1 MGAPGKRM
9 RLGTKSCA
17 ECRRRKVRCV
27 FPQEQERCDAC
38 RAHGSSCVPQEKQS
52 SGDGTAASGAED
64 VAALKRRLDE
74 LEALMRGLPGDMV
87 SRRSGSTHEA
97 EGGGLSHGSSSIS
110 PSLAD
115 DRSPASVGSML
126 QPPSYPLCPS
136 LISTAQMSPALQN
149 SPLIN
154 LFRATSIFDPIP
166 CADTDTDPA
175 PLLTPTASS
184 RLRQCLTQFVP
195 YLPRP
200 DRVAELFTATQRYWG
215 TWPPYF
221 AGAPSDS
228 GQDDDRLLEPVQQV
242 PVAETTFHSALVS
255 GRPGPTAKAI
265 LFLALCVQQT
275 PKRAA
280 RRLLLPASVTQQALV
295 DTYVETARA
304 LLRLDAEE
312 ASNGGTLDG
321 VEALN
326 MMYKLCI
333 NAGRPQRAWTC
344 NREAV
349 TAAICAG
356 LPARAARTGGN
367 RRAAQAWAMAW
378 RAERYMAMTLGLPS
392 CTSALHPGLVLS
404 PDESAV
410 STILYHLAVFCGKI
424 IDRDQ
429 SGGSC
434 DDADGYAT
442 TLRLDAEL
450 VNAQRRLFP
459 AHWWAADH
467 LAPDLDQAAG
477 WHRQSCKVLFFTA
490 LQLVHLPYLARAA
503 ADARYLPSRHAAMS
517 AARGVCAAYCEF
529 RRWSKGGA
537 ELCQMMDFRA
547 FSAAL
552 VLVLGHWIAPA
563 AAAAGRR
570 MMKHGE
576 EVDGADADA
585 DAQRA
590 RDVAMC
596 LRQTAAVMECTVAE
610 QAVRTLDALDA
621 ARRGVYMADEDYDVV
636 VPYFGRIRINR
647 AFFEPKQQESEE
659 VAAAAAAAASAW
671 FNTVE
676 FSTNDFLVDF
686 QLDAGGDA
694 AAAAA
699 AATTTTTELCC
710 DWGELGLGYASM
722 DWGHSFTCGPFVDVE
737 GAAIT

>member
-17 ECRRRKVRCV
+17 ECRRRKVRCI

-87 SRRSGSTHEA
+87 SRRSGSTHGA
-97 EGGGLSHGSSSIS
+97 EGGGLSHGSSSMS
-110 PSLAD
+110 PSLSD

-166 CADTDTDPA
+166 CADADAHPA

-184 RLRQCLTQFVP
+184 RLRQCLTQFAP

-242 PVAETTFHSALVS
+242 PVAETKFHSALVS
-255 GRPGPTAKAI
+255 GRPCPTAKAI

-344 NREAV
+344 NREAIA
-349 TAAICAG
+349 AAICAG
-356 LPARAARTGGN
+356 LPVRAARTSWN

-404 PDESAV
+404 PDESVV
-410 STILYHLAVFCGKI
+410 STILYHLAVLCGKI

-429 SGGSC
+429 SGGDG
-434 DDADGYAT
+434 DDDDGYAT

-552 VLVLGHWIAPA
+552 VL
-563 AAAAGRR
+563 
-570 MMKHGE
+570 
-576 EVDGADADA
+576 
-585 DAQRA
+585 
-590 RDVAMC
+590 
-596 LRQTAAVMECTVAE
+596 TAAVMECTVAE

-659 VAAAAAAAASAW
+659 EVAAAAAAAASAW

-686 QLDAGGDA
+686 HLDAGDA

-699 AATTTTTELCC
+699 TMTTSELCC

>member
-17 ECRRRKVRCV
+17 ECRRRKVRCI
-27 FPQEQERCDAC
+27 FPQDQDRCDAC

-52 SGDGTAASGAED
+52 SGDGTAASGVED

-87 SRRSGSTHEA
+87 SRRSGSTHGA

-110 PSLAD
+110 PSLSEG
-115 DRSPASVGSML
+115 RSPASIGSML

-166 CADTDTDPA
+166 CADADADTHPA

-184 RLRQCLTQFVP
+184 RLRQCLTQFAP

-221 AGAPSDS
+221 ADAPSVS
-228 GQDDDRLLEPVQQV
+228 GQDDDCLLEPVQQM

-295 DTYVETARA
+295 DTYIETARA

-326 MMYKLCI
+326 MMYKLSI

-367 RRAAQAWAMAW
+367 CRAAQAWAMAW

-410 STILYHLAVFCGKI
+410 STILYHLAVLCGKI

-429 SGGSC
+429 SGSGA
-434 DDADGYAT
+434 DDDGYAT

-450 VNAQRRLFP
+450 VDAQRRLFP

-517 AARGVCAAYCEF
+517 AARGICAAYCEF

-537 ELCQMMDFRA
+537 ELCQVMDFRA

-552 VLVLGHWIAPA
+552 VLVLGHWIAPVA

-570 MMKHGE
+570 MMEHGE

-585 DAQRA
+585 DAERA
-590 RDVAMC
+590 RDVALC

-659 VAAAAAAAASAW
+659 VAAAAAAAAAASAW

-686 QLDAGGDA
+686 QLDAGDA
-694 AAAAA
+694 AAAT
-699 AATTTTTELCC
+699 TTTTTELCC

-722 DWGHSFTCGPFVDVE
+722 DWGHSFTWGPFVDVE